1 MPIQDPIQFIMETGD
16 GKENLVTLSK
26 KTDKVSSM
34 KEDLK
39 LVELHKEVFTK
50 ALKLSEN
57 YPQQMVAATY
67 MAIAMRLYRTS
78 LAETEYT
85 RLMHYIMDTDV
96 KPFNIPTLH

>member
-1 MPIQDPIQFIMETGD
+1 MKDHDKLSRVYQDVFI
-16 GKENLVTLSK
+16 
-26 KTDKVSSM
+26 
-34 KEDLK
+34 
-39 LVELHKEVFTK
+39 K
-50 ALKLSEN
+50 ALKLSES

-78 LAETEYT
+78 LAESEYE

>member
-1 MPIQDPIQFIMETGD
+1 MERMA

-26 KTDKVSSM
+26 KTDKALSM

-39 LVELHKEVFTK
+39 LVELHKDVFTK

-57 YPQQMVAATY
+57 YPQQMVAATF

-85 RLMHYIMDTDV
+85 RLMHYIMETDV
-96 KPFNIPTLH
+96 EPFNTPTLH